1 MMNSERSN
9 EHTIRATY
17 IKPDAYGNPLFI
29 CKSVDTKSFA
39 FLKAVMM
46 KIDRKFSTYNP
57 INLSSKDQN
66 IMFMKCMKSAMKY
79 DVGSQYD
86 LTITP
91 IIRNVRRGKT
101 VLIRVIAS
109 EEVEEEFEVLDVSD
123 FSM

>member
-9 EHTIRATY
+9 EHTVRATF
-17 IKPDAYGNPLFI
+17 IKNDAYGNPLFI
-29 CKSVDTKSFA
+29 VKTIDEKSFK
-39 FLKAVMM
+39 FLRAVMM

-57 INLSSKDQN
+57 LNLSSKDEN
-66 IMFMKCMKSAMKY
+66 TMFMKAMKSPMKY

-91 IIRNVRRGKT
+91 IIRNVRKGRT

-109 EEVEEEFEVLDVSD
+109 QEVEEEYEVLNMDD
-123 FSM
+123 FEL